1 MCINDTDLVVDV
13 SSSYLLKLAD
23 DTKWSMVVET
33 EEQSQVFQEGIL
45 RLEAWSR
52 EWQMMFNADKCH
64 ILHLGSRNVKHD
76 LHLAHHWETVLGAI
90 RPEHCLG
97 SPQL

>member
-1 MCINDTDLVVDV
+1 MEMFWHGLRNGYVFRMCINDTDLVVDV

-45 RLEAWSR
+45 RMEVGKESG
-52 EWQMMFNADKCH
+52 K
-64 ILHLGSRNVKHD
+64 
-76 LHLAHHWETVLGAI
+76 
-90 RPEHCLG
+90 
-97 SPQL
+97 